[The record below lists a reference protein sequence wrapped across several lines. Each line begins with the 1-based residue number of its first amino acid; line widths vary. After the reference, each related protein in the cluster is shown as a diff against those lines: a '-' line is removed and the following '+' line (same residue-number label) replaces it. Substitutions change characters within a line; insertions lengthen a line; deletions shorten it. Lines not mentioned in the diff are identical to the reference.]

1 MDRDTHQLFSD
12 MCSELRYIVPFA
24 AKWNP
29 SNPVPAGSLKMEEI
43 QWPSNG
49 DITSLA
55 SSVKSH
61 FVCVKVA
68 EMKESLVSANFLMK
82 SYLTISEKVTTNFVM
97 DFEVE
102 AAYCKMQMSK
112 ESRYCLTDSDINEA
126 SIRILYGNPIV
137 TMICTLNGY
146 WYRVEDKMLKLEPAD
161 IETTMEQGVTER
173 STADYI
179 CFHVRDGLRLAAVI
193 IETKVQRAAS
203 MNSIAQLIGYYVRS
217 PSISMK
223 PAICLLLTETHLH
236 VVLFP
241 FVDPKDPSTCLV
253 NAIWL
258 KPFTYK
264 KNLFASLYLMTL
276 LTHKDFVCS
285 MHLKVKFGVYRNL

>member
-12 MCSELRYIVPFA
+12 MCSELRYIVPFV

-29 SNPVPAGSLKMEEI
+29 SNPVPAGALKMEEI
-43 QWPSNG
+43 KWPSNG
-49 DITSLA
+49 DITSITP
-55 SSVKSH
+55 SIKSH
-61 FVCVKVA
+61 FVCVKVV
-68 EMKESLVSANFLMK
+68 EMNESPVSANFLMK
-82 SYLTISEKVTTNFVM
+82 SYLTISEKVTTSFVK

-112 ESRYCLTDSDINEA
+112 ESRYCLTNSDINEA

-137 TMICTLNGY
+137 TMICALNGY

-161 IETTMEQGVTER
+161 IETTMEQGVIER

-179 CFHVRDGLRLAAVI
+179 CFHVRDGLRLAAVL
-193 IETKVQRAAS
+193 IETKVQRAVS

-223 PAICLLLTETHLH
+223 PAVCLLLTVTH
-236 VVLFP
+236 VVLFL
-241 FVDPKDPSTCLV
+241 FVDPKDPSTCMLSKCDMAETV
-253 NAIWL
+253 
-258 KPFTYK
+258 
-264 KNLFASLYLMTL
+264 
-276 LTHKDFVCS
+276 
-285 MHLKVKFGVYRNL
+285 HL